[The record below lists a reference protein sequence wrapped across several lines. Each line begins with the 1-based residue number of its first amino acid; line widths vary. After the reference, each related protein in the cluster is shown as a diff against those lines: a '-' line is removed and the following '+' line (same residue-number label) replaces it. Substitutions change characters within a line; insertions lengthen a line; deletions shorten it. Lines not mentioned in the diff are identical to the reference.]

1 MCPDLEL
8 HHEEA
13 ACQAVVGR
21 SWGLL
26 SAALQVLKRTLTI
39 KFIPLKSD

>member
-1 MCPDLEL
+1 MKKQPAKQWL
-8 HHEEA
+8 
-13 ACQAVVGR
+13 VGR